1 MTDET
6 RPSPGSL
13 PIAARW
19 DEARTERLLGR
30 VHARIDRMRRVR
42 RGVLVTVPVAA
53 LVLLVAL
60 FGLRHHGRT
69 DTADATRQAGGQV
82 ATRVVMLGDGSRV
95 ELRDAQTKIRVRP
108 DAASVVRVDLQNG
121 SGRFFVVRDPART
134 FEVIAGSVTV
144 AVVGTE
150 FEVELRGEQT
160 WVSVNS
166 GTVRVSWA
174 AGSEL
179 LSVAESGL
187 FPPAPPVSEPIAPSG
202 SAAVGA
208 SPVLQAYRA
217 SVGRR
222 DYGEA
227 YAVLSRHPGIVGDS
241 VDDLLTAADVARL
254 SGHGDE
260 AVPYLTRVEAAH
272 PHDGRAP
279 LAAFTLGRTLMG
291 LGRTREAEQAFGRVR
306 AHWPQSPL
314 AEDALVH
321 QIEAAARSGDLD
333 RARKLADVYDQEYP
347 QGRRRSEARR
357 HAGLE

>member
-6 RPSPGSL
+6 RRDAGSL
-13 PIAARW
+13 PIAVRW
-19 DEARTERLLGR
+19 DGARTERLLGR
-30 VHARIDRMRRVR
+30 VHARIERKRRLR
-42 RGVLVTVPVAA
+42 RGLVAAVPVAA
-53 LVLLVAL
+53 VAL
-60 FGLRHHGRT
+60 VVVFGIRHRDRT
-69 DTADATRQAGGQV
+69 DTAGAPRLAGQEATRI
-82 ATRVVMLGDGSRV
+82 VMLSDGSRV

-108 DAASVVRVDLQNG
+108 DVSPAVRVDLQSG
-121 SGRFFVVRDPART
+121 AGRFFVVRDPGRM

-150 FEVELRGEQT
+150 FDVELRGERT
-160 WVSVNS
+160 WVSVHS
-166 GTVRVSWA
+166 GTVRVSWPA
-174 AGSEL
+174 DSRL

-187 FPPAPPVSEPIAPSG
+187 FPPEPAAAEPIAPQAG
-202 SAAVGA
+202 AGVGA
-208 SPVLQAYRA
+208 SPAAQAYKS

-227 YAVLSRHPGIVGDS
+227 YAVLSHHPGIVGDT

-254 SGHGDE
+254 SGHGAE
-260 AVPYLTRVEAAH
+260 AVPYLERVEAAH

-291 LGRTREAEQAFGRVR
+291 LGRAREAEQAFARVR
-306 AHWPQSPL
+306 SRWPQSPL
-314 AEDALVH
+314 AEDALVR

-333 RARKLADVYDQEYP
+333 RARKLADEYDHAYP